1 MFSQYFGHYLLNEGL
16 ISADELKDALD
27 LQSSTHV
34 KLGVLSVNEGFMT
47 ASQVEEVHE
56 KQKQI
61 DKRFGEIAIE
71 LGYLTEQ
78 QLDQLLSGQK
88 QNHLILG
95 QALVD
100 RNYMSIEQFSNALI
114 NYKKDNSLSDKQFD
128 AIKSGDIDTLV
139 DTLLDIKD
147 TSSKQLYTDYLSL
160 FAKNL
165 IRFIDDQVR
174 LEAKPI
180 SDNYQA
186 EWFVSQKIKG
196 DKEFSTGIGCN
207 EDVFLKVA
215 SIYAEETLDE
225 VDELAQ
231 ASVSEFLNLHNGI
244 YTVNMSN
251 RGIELTM
258 DPQQVEQNVVIP
270 HANSGYIVTAYLS
283 CGAIDI
289 VIYN

>member
-1 MFSQYFGHYLLNEGL
+1 MFSQYFGHYLLNKGL
-16 ISADELKDALD
+16 ISADQLKNALD
-27 LQSSTHV
+27 LQASTHV

-56 KQKQI
+56 KQKQV

-100 RNYMSIEQFSNALI
+100 RGYMSIEQFSDALAA
-114 NYKKDNSLSDKQFD
+114 YKKDNSLSDEQFE
-128 AIKSGDIDTLV
+128 AIKDGDIDTLV
-139 DTLLDIKD
+139 EALLQIKD
-147 TSSKQLYTDYLSL
+147 SANKQHYTDYVSL

-174 LEAKPI
+174 IEAKAI
-180 SDNYQA
+180 SGNYH
-186 EWFVSQKIKG
+186 SQWWTSQNIIG
-196 DKEFSTGIGCN
+196 ENGFATAIGCD
-207 EDVFLKVA
+207 EDVFVKFA
-215 SIYAEETLDE
+215 SIYAEETLEE

-251 RGIELTM
+251 RGIEYEM
-258 DPQQVEQNVVIP
+258 DAPKVQQNVDIAP
-270 HANSGYIVTAYLS
+270 ENSVLIITAYLS
-283 CGAIDI
+283 FGTIDI
-289 VIYN
+289 IITN